1 MYDTRVNT
9 VRTEGKPEV
18 REIARKYG
26 MSTLSDHE
34 LMMMILGS
42 GSKTS
47 PVENLAQKVLE
58 TIRSTHNDTVQEQLY
73 SIPGMGPGKAGLVC
87 AALELGKRQ
96 GKKTKLLIRSPQD
109 ILPFF
114 EHAILQPTETFLCAS
129 LNGANEIMK
138 VRMASCGS
146 VTKAIVDPREIFC
159 EPLKER
165 ASGIIVCH
173 NHPSGNFTPSAN
185 DMTVTK
191 QLEKAGELLGIQ
203 LLDHLIVSE
212 TGYYSFSE
220 NGLIM
225 KRS

>member
-1 MYDTRVNT
+1 MYDTRITT

-96 GKKTKLLIRSPQD
+96 GKKRSFLLEVRRIYFRFLNMQYCS
-109 ILPFF
+109 
-114 EHAILQPTETFLCAS
+114 LQKHFY
-129 LNGANEIMK
+129 
-138 VRMASCGS
+138 VHR
-146 VTKAIVDPREIFC
+146 
-159 EPLKER
+159 
-165 ASGIIVCH
+165 
-173 NHPSGNFTPSAN
+173 
-185 DMTVTK
+185 
-191 QLEKAGELLGIQ
+191 
-203 LLDHLIVSE
+203 
-212 TGYYSFSE
+212 
-220 NGLIM
+220 
-225 KRS
+225 

>member
-1 MYDTRVNT
+1 
-9 VRTEGKPEV
+9 
-18 REIARKYG
+18 
-26 MSTLSDHE
+26 
-34 LMMMILGS
+34 
-42 GSKTS
+42 
-47 PVENLAQKVLE
+47 
-58 TIRSTHNDTVQEQLY
+58 
-73 SIPGMGPGKAGLVC
+73 
-87 AALELGKRQ
+87 
-96 GKKTKLLIRSPQD
+96 
-109 ILPFF
+109 
-114 EHAILQPTETFLCAS
+114 
-129 LNGANEIMK
+129 
-138 VRMASCGS
+138 MASCGS